1 MALAAIGASA
11 ENFAHSLIVNK
22 KSGESVEYKFEAD
35 PRVTFDAEDM
45 VISTGDATVRHAI
58 ADLEKLTFT
67 KTVGLDK
74 VEASNVGI
82 SVAVTASYVS
92 VKGLESGARLSVYAL
107 DGRFMAD
114 AVADASGAVT
124 VNITNLSAGIYVA
137 ASDAHSFK
145 FVKK

>member
-35 PRVTFDAEDM
+35 PKVTFDAEDM
-45 VISTGDATVRHAI
+45 VITTGDATVRHAI
-58 ADLEKLTFT
+58 IDLENLKFT

-74 VEASNVGI
+74 VEASKAEI

-92 VKGLESGARLSVYAL
+92 VQGLEAGARLAVYAL
-107 DGRFMAD
+107 DGRPMAD
-114 AVADASGAVT
+114 AAADASGTAT
-124 VNITNLSAGIYVA
+124 VNISNLSAGIYVA
-137 ASDAHSFK
+137 AADAHSFK